1 MFIIKFGLMVILSRA
16 VVNLPLTS
24 TMKYLLNGLLLL
36 FATLGFANEPRPAKE
51 VFIPTIEQQAFAGK
65 LHTTVRI
72 AMPPGYY
79 LYAEKSD
86 LSAEGISG
94 ELEKAETIL
103 KEDPYFGKQPV
114 WYGEGMLT
122 LVHEAPAAT
131 FTLKAQGCEEDA
143 ICYPPTTWTLQVD
156 NPVMIESASNTSPSF
171 LPAAAKPRL
180 FASADQVLPEE
191 SAFPV
196 HAVSENGQA
205 LVHFSMPDGYY
216 LYRDKFTASV
226 DGRPLQPL
234 FPKGE
239 LHSDEFFGEQMIYRG
254 EVDIPLPLSAADN
267 GKNVDIRFQG
277 CADAGVC
284 YPPMTRTL
292 AFGDLSANAAAIASE
307 PSANSVAA
315 AAPVPSSNVHPI
327 QRALT
332 ENFWLNLPLVLLLGI
347 SVSFT
352 ACVYPLI
359 PIVTSLVV
367 GKDSTKK
374 QSFALIGVY
383 VLGMAAAMALVGALF
398 GLFDVNIQLILQKPL
413 FVMIA
418 VLIFVAL
425 SLSMFDVYT
434 LQTPRWLQKRVDSI
448 TRKQQ
453 SGSYIGAAIMGALSV
468 LVVSSCA
475 TPVLAALLL
484 FTAQTTTFKS
494 AVALFVF
501 GLGTGLPLF
510 LFASVFRQY
519 MPKAGA
525 WMDAIKRGFGFG
537 MLAIALWLITRIL
550 PLTLGLALWSIYAAF
565 AAFILFPGVQAVS
578 GKAAAM
584 RCFAALLAA
593 ILAIALANQ
602 SLQHWLAPP
611 SHSGNV
617 AQAQSVTF
625 TEIRNDAEL
634 EQALA
639 ASKQP
644 VILDFYA
651 DWCISC
657 KVWERDIWHN
667 PALADDLQRFTLLKV
682 DVTDFNAEHQ
692 AMFQRLNV
700 VAPPTVLIYASGAK
714 AEVPQS
720 IIVGEMKA
728 DAFAAELGKWQ

>member
-1 MFIIKFGLMVILSRA
+1 MVILSRA
-16 VVNLPLTS
+16 LVNIPFTL

-36 FATLGFANEPRPAKE
+36 FATLGLADEPRPAKD
-51 VFIPTIEQQAFAGK
+51 VFIPAIRQEAIADK

-72 AMPPGYY
+72 AIPDGYY
-79 LYAEKSD
+79 LYVDKSD
-86 LSAEGISG
+86 LTGEGIAGQLQKAPGTLKSDPFFG
-94 ELEKAETIL
+94 EQA
-103 KEDPYFGKQPV
+103 V
-114 WYGEGMLT
+114 WHEEGVLT
-122 LVHEAPAAT
+122 LIHDTPADT
-131 FTLKAQGCEEDA
+131 FTLKAQGCEENA
-143 ICYPPTTWTLQVD
+143 ICYPPTTWTLQVAE
-156 NPVMIESASNTSPSF
+156 PAFLQEQPKAGASF
-171 LPAAAKPRL
+171 LPAAQPSKL
-180 FASADQVLPEE
+180 FGGQDQVLPEDQ
-191 SAFPV
+191 AFPV

-205 LVHFSMPDGYY
+205 LVHFSIPDGYY

-234 FPKGE
+234 FPQGE

-254 EVDIPLPLSAADN
+254 NIDIPLPLSAADN

-284 YPPMTRTL
+284 YPPMSRSLT
-292 AFGDLSANAAAIASE
+292 FGDLSANAAAIAHE
-307 PSANSVAA
+307 QPANDNA
-315 AAPVPSSNVHPI
+315 AAPNSNVHPI

-367 GKDSTKK
+367 GKNSTQR

-383 VLGMAAAMALVGALF
+383 VLGMASAMALVGALF
-398 GLFDVNIQLILQKPL
+398 GLFEVNIQLILQKPV
-413 FVMIA
+413 FVIIA
-418 VLIFVAL
+418 ALIFVAL

-434 LQTPRWLQKRVDSI
+434 LQTPRWLQTRVDKI

-453 SGSYIGAAIMGALSV
+453 SGSYLGAAVMGALSV

-510 LFASVFRQY
+510 LFASVFRKY

-525 WMDAIKRGFGFG
+525 WMDAVKRAFGFG

-550 PLTLGLALWSIYAAF
+550 PLTAGLALWSMYAAF
-565 AAFILFPGVQAVS
+565 AALILFPGAQATGAKTLAV
-578 GKAAAM
+578 
-584 RCFAALLAA
+584 RRFAAVLAA

-611 SHSGNV
+611 NHGGNI
-617 AQAQSVTF
+617 AQAQSVSF
-625 TEIRNDAEL
+625 TEIRNDADL

-667 PALADDLQRFTLLKV
+667 PALADELRSFTLLKV

-692 AMFQRLNV
+692 TMFRRLNV
-700 VAPPTVLIYASGAK
+700 VAPPTVLIYAANGK
-714 AEVPQS
+714 AENPQS
-720 IIVGEMKA
+720 IIVGEIKP
-728 DAFAAELGKWQ
+728 DAFAAELKKWH

>member
-1 MFIIKFGLMVILSRA
+1 MKHL
-16 VVNLPLTS
+16 LTS
-24 TMKYLLNGLLLL
+24 LLIFFSAIV
-36 FATLGFANEPRPAKE
+36 FADDPRPAKE
-51 VFIPTIEQQAFAGK
+51 IFIPSISQEAVDGK
-65 LHTTVRI
+65 LHTTVHI
-72 AMPPGYY
+72 TMPERYY
-79 LYAEKSD
+79 LYVDKTD
-86 LSAEGISG
+86 LRGKGIEGT
-94 ELEKAETIL
+94 LEKMPGKE
-103 KEDPYFGKQPV
+103 KEDPFFGKQTV
-114 WYGEGMLT
+114 WYGEGALT
-122 LVHEAPAAT
+122 LIHDAPATT

-143 ICYPPTTWTLQVD
+143 ICYPPTSWTLEVE
-156 NPVMIESASNTSPSF
+156 PAT
-171 LPAAAKPRL
+171 PAANAMPSPAAPKL
-180 FASADQVLPEE
+180 FGNKNDVLPEAQ
-191 SAFPV
+191 AFPV
-196 HAVSENGQA
+196 HALSDNGQA
-205 LVHFSMPDGYY
+205 LVHIAMPAGYY

-234 FPKGE
+234 FPPGE
-239 LHSDEFFGEQMIYRG
+239 THTDEFFGEQTVYRSDI
-254 EVDIPLPLSAADN
+254 DIPLPLSAADN
-267 GKNVDIRFQG
+267 GKEVVVRFQG

-292 AFGDLSANAAAIASE
+292 TFGELSAAS
-307 PSANSVAA
+307 AVGSVAQTA
-315 AAPVPSSNVHPI
+315 PIAAPDSNIHPI

-332 ENFWLNLPLVLLLGI
+332 ENFWINLPWVLLLGI

-367 GKDSTKK
+367 GKNSTKK

-383 VLGMAAAMALVGALF
+383 VLGMAGAMALVGALF
-398 GLFDVNIQLILQKPL
+398 GLFDVNLQLILQKPV
-413 FVMIA
+413 FVIIA
-418 VLIFVAL
+418 ALIFVAL
-425 SLSMFDVYT
+425 SLSMFDIYT
-434 LQTPRWLQKRVDSI
+434 LQTPRWLQKPVDRL

-453 SGSYIGAAIMGALSV
+453 SGSYAGAAIMGALSV

-525 WMDAIKRGFGFG
+525 WMDAIKRAFGFG

-550 PLTLGLALWSIYAAF
+550 PLALGLALWAVYAAF
-565 AAFILFPGVQAVS
+565 AAFYLFPPQEALP
-578 GKAAAM
+578 GKATSA
-584 RCFAALLAA
+584 RRFAALLTA
-593 ILAIALANQ
+593 IFAIALANQ
-602 SLQHWLAPP
+602 ALSHWLAPQHVSAP
-611 SHSGNV
+611 GAV
-617 AQAQSVTF
+617 ASPTPF
-625 TEIRNDAEL
+625 REIANETAFA
-634 EQALA
+634 QALA
-639 ASKQP
+639 ASDKP

-667 PALADDLQRFTLLKV
+667 PAFAADLADFTLLKV

-700 VAPPTVLIYASGAK
+700 VAPPTVLVYPAHGTAD
-714 AEVPQS
+714 APLAT
-720 IIVGEMKA
+720 IVGEMKA
-728 DAFAAELGKWQ
+728 EDFRAALQKWR